1 MKRHFHSFGE
11 TTDTAAALE
20 HLDALIL
27 DSLSGEKL
35 EREAVVAACD
45 ALSQKLCGEEY
56 LQMLVSSGLSR
67 IQAEE
72 KLALAKNMFS
82 RTYLEERLER
92 ELGCHNDE
100 TFLPL
105 GEKNAVRLEWRPL
118 GVLLHLPAG
127 NADALPVYSVIEGL
141 LAGNINILK
150 LPAEGDALSEWILA
164 ELTELEPRISHKVFV
179 FHLSSNDRASMEK
192 LASLADAVIVWGGDE
207 AVAAV
212 RRLAKPDTRIIEWGH
227 KISFAYVSGDLVSDA
242 DLKGL
247 ADNICNTNQL
257 LCSSCQGIFVDT
269 ANFRDVAAF
278 AERFFAILDRRA
290 SADPLPNDLFRAAQL
305 TLELYSEE
313 LEAESGERKIWR
325 NERCSVIA
333 CCDSV
338 LTVSHLFR
346 SVWVKPL
353 PRCRITNELKQH
365 KNHLQT
371 AALLCNPEDRVELEE
386 LLIAA
391 GVVSITRGGNM
402 SRSYCGMP
410 HDGEYALRRY
420 VRAVTRED

>member
-11 TTDTAAALE
+11 TANAAVALE

-27 DSLSGEKL
+27 DSLAGEKL
-35 EREAVVAACD
+35 DREAVIQACD
-45 ALSQKLCGEEY
+45 ALSQKLCGEDY
-56 LQMLVSSGLSR
+56 LQLLVSSGLSR
-67 IQAEE
+67 IQAAEE
-72 KLALAKNMFS
+72 LAFAKNILS
-82 RTYLEERLER
+82 RSYLEERLKR
-92 ELGCHNDE
+92 ELGVLSDE

-105 GEKNAVRLEWRPL
+105 GEKNTVRLEWRPL

-141 LAGNINILK
+141 LTGNVNILK
-150 LPAEGDALSEWILA
+150 LPAEGDVLSEWILA
-164 ELTELEPRISHKVFV
+164 ELIKLEPRISHKVFT
-179 FHLSSNDRASMEK
+179 FRLSSNDRASMEK
-192 LASLADAVIVWGGDE
+192 LASLADAIVIWGGDE
-207 AVAAV
+207 AVSAV
-212 RRLAKPDTRIIEWGH
+212 RKLAKPDTRIIEWGH

-247 ADNICNTNQL
+247 ADNICSTNQL

-269 ANFRDVAAF
+269 EDSKDVSAF
-278 AERFFAILDRRA
+278 SERFFAVLDQRA
-290 SADPLPNDLFRAAQL
+290 SADPLDNDLFRAAQL
-305 TLELYSEE
+305 TLELYTEE
-313 LEAESGERKIWR
+313 LEAEGRERKAWR

-333 CCDSV
+333 CSDSA
-338 LTVSHLFR
+338 LIVSHLFR

-353 PRCRITNELKQH
+353 PRYRILHELKQH

-371 AALLCNPEDRVELEE
+371 AALLCSPEDRVRLEE
-386 LLIAA
+386 LLITA
-391 GVVSITRGGNM
+391 GVARITRGENM